1 MTHLKQ
7 LLSDSSLDV
16 FLDLPDGPSILKSLI
31 FSLATS
37 GRLYPQSSRD
47 RLSDELI
54 NFLDDPKRRHEHVA
68 GWLEVPL
75 SMCGEIYNGNSTS
88 AGEKAALERN
98 SHGLSYV
105 ATKDVSYG
113 FQPINYDTG
122 LRAGS
127 NDKNFKVAR
136 KNSVLICL
144 EGGSAG
150 KKMGI
155 VEQDICFGN
164 KLFAITCKDWL
175 RPRFLL
181 MYFLSSK
188 FQTEFRDQ
196 ISGIIGGISKKKFSE
211 LTVPIP
217 PLAEQDR
224 IIQKVDV
231 LAEMCDQLGRAKGH
245 QVQIEAFARKSAI
258 DSISTAQSSDE
269 FDVAWDRILENW
281 DLVSGTT
288 DGVQTLRGLIL
299 DLAVTGRLFPS
310 GGQSNDSV
318 TRDIHIGESPWSQ
331 FAPNDWNLMSLE
343 DACIKISDGT
353 HKTPN
358 YQESGVPFLS
368 IKDIS
373 SGTID
378 FSKTRFISPSDH
390 EELCKR
396 IRPTRGDVLFC
407 RIGTLGKAITIE
419 TDRGF
424 SIFVSLGLL
433 RTKATLNPKF
443 LEIALNSP
451 ISSRQLDSI
460 KAGGSHAQKLNL
472 SSMRRYV
479 IWFPDLKS
487 QDEIV
492 RRVETYM
499 ELCDQLEQKIRDAKM
514 KAEQFARSV
523 ISA

>member
-1 MTHLKQ
+1 MSDLKE
-7 LLSDSSLDV
+7 LFSDSSLDV
-16 FLDLPDGPSILKSLI
+16 IWSLPDGPQIIKSLI

-37 GRLYPQSSRD
+37 GKLYPQTSRE
-47 RLSDELI
+47 RQPAELI
-54 NFLDDPKRRHEHVA
+54 YLLDDPKRRHEHVA
-68 GWLEVPL
+68 GWLKIPL

-88 AGEKAALERN
+88 PGDKAALEKN
-98 SHGLSYV
+98 SQGLNYI

-113 FQPINYDTG
+113 FEPIKYDTG
-122 LRAGS
+122 LRVGS
-127 NDKNFKVAR
+127 NERNFKVAP

-164 KLFAITCKDWL
+164 KLFAITCREWL

-188 FQTEFRDQ
+188 FQSDFRYQ
-196 ISGIIGGISKKKFSE
+196 MSGIIGGISKKKFSE
-211 LTVPIP
+211 LTIPIP

-224 IIQKVDV
+224 IIQKVDA
-231 LAEMCDQLGRAKGH
+231 LAGICDQLGEAKTYQG
-245 QVQIEAFARKSAI
+245 QVEASARKSTI
-258 DSISTAQSSDE
+258 DSISIAQSTED
-269 FDVAWDRILENW
+269 FNVAWERILENW

-288 DGVQTLRGLIL
+288 ESIQALRGLIL
-299 DLAVTGRLFPS
+299 DFAVTGRLLSSELQPTEP
-310 GGQSNDSV
+310 V
-318 TRDIHIGESPWSQ
+318 TRDSHLDESLWSH
-331 FAPNDWNLMSLE
+331 FAPKGWNLMSLE
-343 DACIKISDGT
+343 DACLKISDGT
-353 HKTPN
+353 HKTPS

-373 SGTID
+373 GGAID
-378 FSKTRFISPSDH
+378 FSKTRFISNSQH

-419 TDRGF
+419 TDREF

-433 RTKATLNPKF
+433 RPRPNLSPKF

-451 ISSRQLDSI
+451 ISSKQLESI

-472 SSMRRYV
+472 NSMRQFV

-487 QDEIV
+487 QEEIV
-492 RRVETYM
+492 QKVSGLM
-499 ELCDQLEQKIRDAKM
+499 DLCHKLEQKILDKEL
-514 KAEQFARSV
+514 KAEQFARLV
-523 ISA
+523 LSA